1 MYNSLKILLNALK
14 RERLKSNKDTL
25 NIYIIA
31 LNLIIDPN
39 AIKLIKEL
47 NGLFLA
53 LATIKVY
60 LD

>member
-25 NIYIIA
+25 NIYTIA

-53 LATIKVY
+53 LTTIKVY

>member
-53 LATIKVY
+53 LTTIKVY

>member
-1 MYNSLKILLNALK
+1 MYNSLKILLNALR

-25 NIYIIA
+25 NIYTIA

-53 LATIKVY
+53 LAAIKVY